1 MWFFWE
7 ILDEDI
13 RLVFENAYVRVLT
26 FVKLNKRG
34 RGYFRLVS
42 RKCMEF
48 SSNKLLTWLFLKSIC
63 G

>member
-7 ILDEDI
+7 ILDEEI

-42 RKCMEF
+42 RK
-48 SSNKLLTWLFLKSIC
+48 
-63 G
+63 